1 MGIQPDESPLNPKQY
16 GPYVQSQ
23 KLDRYQQLVVKL
35 IGEGKAYYC
44 FCTPEQLEADRQLAL
59 KNHQT
64 PKYNRRCLNLTEQ
77 EIKEKLKNNHNVA
90 VRLKMEDNVNIE

>member
-1 MGIQPDESPLNPKQY
+1 MGIEPDESPLNPKEY

-23 KLDRYQQLVVKL
+23 KLERYKKLVLKL
-35 IGEGKAYYC
+35 INENKAYYC
-44 FCTPEQLEADRQLAL
+44 FCTPEQLEEDRQLAL

-64 PKYNRRCLNLTEQ
+64 PKYNRRCLKLTDQ
-77 EIKEKLKNNHNVA
+77 EIEAKLKSGAHVA